1 MAASITTRHIQT
13 FSRYG
18 GLICGRGGRKIK
30 SFRQQFGLSRVFLD
44 RGEEGTSTLILKGPP
59 TKVEEAE
66 SWITAKYPVAFLNP
80 DKILPMEDV
89 RERFLKQRLQR
100 KLNKTTSP
108 PPSIACTPLI
118 PHTDFPK
125 KEKVPSPP
133 STFVW
138 SKYLC

>member
-1 MAASITTRHIQT
+1 MASTSTRHIQT

-18 GLICGRGGRKIK
+18 GLICGRGGHKIK
-30 SFRQQFGLSRVFLD
+30 SLRQQFGLSKVFLD

-89 RERFLKQRLQR
+89 RERFLKRRLQR
-100 KLNKTTSP
+100 KLNKTPSP
-108 PPSIACTPLI
+108 PPSIACTPLVPI
-118 PHTDFPK
+118 PQKAK
-125 KEKVPSPP
+125 KPSPP
-133 STFVW
+133 QTFVW
-138 SKYLC
+138 DEYLF

>member
-1 MAASITTRHIQT
+1 MASTAIRHIQT
-13 FSRYG
+13 FTRYG
-18 GLICGRGGRKIK
+18 GLICGRGGHKIRNIK
-30 SFRQQFGLSRVFLD
+30 QRFGLSRVFLD

-80 DKILPMEDV
+80 DKILPMEDA
-89 RERFLKQRLQR
+89 REIFLKLRLQR
-100 KLNKTTSP
+100 KLNQSSAPFST
-108 PPSIACTPLI
+108 ACTPLI
-118 PHTDFPK
+118 PHIDFPK

-133 STFVW
+133 TTFVW